1 MMKVKLSEEI
11 EQSAKRIMANHPRD
25 KNFQS
30 EKTDAV
36 YAMARALEIKLEI
49 GRRLGKVKKMKQ
61 N

>member
-11 EQSAKRIMANHPRD
+11 EQSANRIMANHLRD

>member
-11 EQSAKRIMANHPRD
+11 EQSANRIMANHLRD

-30 EKTDAV
+30 EKTDVV

>member
-1 MMKVKLSEEI
+1 MKVKLSKEI
-11 EQSAKRIMANHPRD
+11 EQSANRIMAKHLRD

-36 YAMARALEIKLEI
+36 YAMARAVEIKLEI
-49 GRRLGKVKKMKQ
+49 RGRLGKVKNTKQ